1 VPSAGTWE
9 LRITI
14 SYGTI
19 YTTKLLRR
27 GTDINRA
34 APWRAVADL
43 KVTDVMRPFQ
53 PALPLPPGATA
64 AETADRGGAAG
75 DLGRKALA
83 GPVTYRQNVRA
94 LFASESLGKALRQ
107 LAVHGRDG
115 LPVVSPD
122 SRELE
127 GWVTSEGVLRAL
139 AHRVAGTAAET
150 ADAQAAAHGEPD
162 DARAVLEQPPASLP
176 GYCLAEIA
184 ITGDSPPAG
193 RKLGEVSW
201 PPASIP
207 VSVLRAGSLHPA
219 DQGITLAAGDRVSLL
234 IPAAQNSQPPDAL
247 LCSSRSRCTCA
258 HGSGVSSKAR
268 VTLIARTR
276 SGPG

>member
-75 DLGRKALA
+75 DLDRKALA
-83 GPVTYRQNVRA
+83 GPVTYRHDVRA
-94 LFASESLGKALRQ
+94 LFAS
-107 LAVHGRDG
+107 
-115 LPVVSPD
+115 
-122 SRELE
+122 
-127 GWVTSEGVLRAL
+127 
-139 AHRVAGTAAET
+139 AGTGCPWYGT
-150 ADAQAAAHGEPD
+150 
-162 DARAVLEQPPASLP
+162 PAN
-176 GYCLAEIA
+176 
-184 ITGDSPPAG
+184 
-193 RKLGEVSW
+193 W
-201 PPASIP
+201 
-207 VSVLRAGSLHPA
+207 RAG
-219 DQGITLAAGDRVSLL
+219 
-234 IPAAQNSQPPDAL
+234 
-247 LCSSRSRCTCA
+247 
-258 HGSGVSSKAR
+258 
-268 VTLIARTR
+268 
-276 SGPG
+276 

>member
-75 DLGRKALA
+75 DL
-83 GPVTYRQNVRA
+83 
-94 LFASESLGKALRQ
+94 
-107 LAVHGRDG
+107 
-115 LPVVSPD
+115 
-122 SRELE
+122 
-127 GWVTSEGVLRAL
+127 
-139 AHRVAGTAAET
+139 
-150 ADAQAAAHGEPD
+150 
-162 DARAVLEQPPASLP
+162 
-176 GYCLAEIA
+176 
-184 ITGDSPPAG
+184 AG
-193 RKLGEVSW
+193 RRSPGRLPTGKMYGRCS
-201 PPASIP
+201 PRNRSARRSAS
-207 VSVLRAGSLHPA
+207 
-219 DQGITLAAGDRVSLL
+219 
-234 IPAAQNSQPPDAL
+234 
-247 LCSSRSRCTCA
+247 
-258 HGSGVSSKAR
+258 
-268 VTLIARTR
+268 
-276 SGPG
+276 